1 MLLLAAC
8 RPRCITIIPDFLDNC
23 SRCCSTSSTIAPGI
37 VLPPTSIWSYIHAV
51 VFSTLRAAFANAP
64 TFKIVPDDFVCH
76 PAINMILKVK
86 TPGLYRGF
94 LYLCHLSRTF
104 QGGTKAVCDY
114 KGLFPVFKKRVCRSM
129 AYSRANFLN
138 TLHLLLNLSVYCQ
151 TNK

>member
-1 MLLLAAC
+1 MLLLAAY
-8 RPRCITIIPDFLDNC
+8 RPRCITIIPDFLDNF
-23 SRCCSTSSTIAPGI
+23 SRCCSTSC
-37 VLPPTSIWSYIHAV
+37 IHAV
-51 VFSTLRAAFANAP
+51 VSSTLLAVVANAP

-94 LYLCHLSRTF
+94 LYFGHLSRTF
-104 QGGTKAVCDY
+104 QGGTKAVRDY
-114 KGLFPVFKKRVCRSM
+114 KGLSPVFKKRVCRSM
-129 AYSRANFLN
+129 TYSRANCLN